1 MPKQIKPKS
10 MASKE
15 ITQKELLE
23 RIKKR
28 RAPPIPKAT
37 LKKIKSTANHLKEIL
52 KSSGLGDKE
61 LKKIFGKTALSQE
74 EVLEIAKKIKPNY
87 YPYLSPFQS
96 TLGRFS
102 NIESLIQSCVGLRM
116 AREFAKGKK

>member
-1 MPKQIKPKS
+1 MPKQIKTKP
-10 MASKE
+10 MVSKE
-15 ITQKELLE
+15 ITQKEFLA

-28 RAPPIPKAT
+28 RAPAIPKVT

-52 KSSGLGDKE
+52 KNSGLGDNE
-61 LKKIFGKTALSQE
+61 LRKIFGKTKLSQE
-74 EVLEIAKKIKPNY
+74 EVLEIAKKIKPSY
-87 YPYLSPFQS
+87 YSYLSPFQS

-102 NIESLIQSCVGLRM
+102 NIESLLQSCVGLRM